1 MSASDTATINIT
13 AVNDAPVID
22 LLTTAGVQT
31 TAITAAFTESGG
43 AVTVAPQLT
52 LADVDSTTAAGAIV
66 TLTNA
71 QTGDV
76 LSLQGQAG
84 TSGTLAGGIGF
95 SISGSTVTFSNV
107 SLLANYQAALQLVQF
122 NNTSVTPITT
132 DRSFAFQIDDGGVV
146 NNLANATAT
155 VTIGTVNHAPTTAD
169 TSASGAEDGGAIAIV
184 LSGNDIDGTVASFT
198 ITSLPTNG
206 TLSTDA
212 AGLNPVALNQL
223 ITASGNAATLYFTPA
238 ANFNGAPSF
247 QYAAID
253 NNGAQDATP
262 ATATINITA
271 VDDAPVATITP
282 TSYGPVNEQTSL
294 TLHGTGLSI
303 SDVDAGSG
311 SLTVTLSVTEGTL
324 NVTGGSTGAG
334 VSASGSS
341 LVTITGTQTQINN
354 LLAGNGGATVTYLDN
369 TDTPSATVTLTLTV
383 NDNGL
388 TGSGGP
394 LSASDTATINITAV
408 NDAPVIDLLTTAGVQ
423 TTAITAAFTESGGA
437 VTVAPQLTLA
447 DVDSTTAAGAIVTL
461 TNAQTGDVLS
471 LQGQA
476 GTSGTLAGG
485 IGFSISG
492 STVTFSNVSLL
503 ANYQAALQL
512 VQFNN
517 TSVTPI
523 TTDRSFAFQ
532 IDDGGVVNNLA
543 NATAT
548 VTIGTVNHAPTTA
561 DTSASG
567 AEDGGAI
574 AIVLSGNDIDGTVA
588 SFTITSLP
596 TNGTLSTDAAGLN
609 PVALNQLITASGN
622 AATLYFTPA
631 ANFNG
636 APSFQ
641 YAAIDNNGAQDATPA
656 TATINI
662 TAVDDAPVATITPTS
677 YGPVNEQTSLTLHGT
692 GLSISDVDAGSG
704 SLTVTLSVTEGTLNV
719 TGGSTGAGVGASG
732 SSLVTITGT
741 QTQINN
747 LLAGNG
753 GATVTYL
760 DNTDTPSA
768 TVTLTLTVNDNGLT
782 GSGGPLSASDT
793 ATINITA
800 VNDAPVIAGGLSIAL
815 NEGVWVTLT
824 TDDLHAVDPDN
835 TPDQLTFNVG
845 STTNGHLAFDS
856 SPETSIFQFT
866 EQQLENGHVMFV
878 HAGFSVTASFS
889 VTVSDGTATSAPV
902 TVNASAATITV
913 LTTAGMNFETDN
925 PLQQM
930 GSADIVQPDG
940 VSPSTQYTI
949 INTAANREFVINGT
963 GFTYGPSNVPTGG
976 IITSVNEFVHST
988 HFPVADFAGLN
999 VGADAWYSAL
1009 VAYAAGDQGP
1019 FNTLTGSWAYIL
1031 NGNSGPDLL
1040 KGGQQND
1047 RLIGAGGNDILDGR
1061 FGRDTADYSSA
1072 TGPINVVLAAGTVTG
1087 DSSVGTDTLRSV
1099 EFIVGTNFTDTYDA
1113 SGFSALSTNSGSTV
1127 TFDVDGTFN
1136 AFEGLGGDD
1145 IITGNGD
1152 TRVSYLS
1159 ATSGVTVTLGP
1170 NGSGTAT
1177 GDASVGTDTFISG
1190 VARIRGSNF
1199 ADTLTGSNNP
1209 AGTTEQFE
1217 GRGENDII
1225 NGGGGFDRANYHNED
1240 AAIFVH
1246 LAAGQVVGG
1255 VNTGTDTLLSV
1266 ESITGTDFSDTYDAT
1281 GFSGSSTN
1289 AGSNGTF
1296 NEFEGRGGND
1306 TIIGNGNTRVAFY
1319 NATAGVTVTLGVGG
1333 IIGSGTSTGDAS
1345 VGSDTFTGV
1354 NAVRG
1359 SSFNDIIT
1367 GDDGSNTLDGR
1378 AGDDII
1384 NGAGG
1389 SDTITFSSATGP
1401 INVALAAGTVTG
1413 DSSVGTDTLRSVEF
1427 IVGTNFTDTYDA
1439 SGFSALST
1447 NSGST
1452 DTLNG
1457 FRGTWRRRHHYRQR
1471 RHAGFLFERDFR
1483 RDGNPR
1489 PKWVRD
1495 LDRRR
1500 FGRDRHVH

>member
-1 MSASDTATINIT
+1 M
-13 AVNDAPVID
+13 
-22 LLTTAGVQT
+22 
-31 TAITAAFTESGG
+31 
-43 AVTVAPQLT
+43 
-52 LADVDSTTAAGAIV
+52 
-66 TLTNA
+66 
-71 QTGDV
+71 
-76 LSLQGQAG
+76 
-84 TSGTLAGGIGF
+84 
-95 SISGSTVTFSNV
+95 
-107 SLLANYQAALQLVQF
+107 
-122 NNTSVTPITT
+122 
-132 DRSFAFQIDDGGVV
+132 
-146 NNLANATAT
+146 
-155 VTIGTVNHAPTTAD
+155 TIGTVNHAPTTAD

-184 LSGNDIDGTVASFT
+184 LSGNDIDGTVASFA

-388 TGSGGP
+388 TG
-394 LSASDTATINITAV
+394 T
-408 NDAPVIDLLTTAGVQ
+408 
-423 TTAITAAFTESGGA
+423 
-437 VTVAPQLTLA
+437 
-447 DVDSTTAAGAIVTL
+447 
-461 TNAQTGDVLS
+461 
-471 LQGQA
+471 
-476 GTSGTLAGG
+476 
-485 IGFSISG
+485 
-492 STVTFSNVSLL
+492 
-503 ANYQAALQL
+503 
-512 VQFNN
+512 
-517 TSVTPI
+517 
-523 TTDRSFAFQ
+523 
-532 IDDGGVVNNLA
+532 
-543 NATAT
+543 
-548 VTIGTVNHAPTTA
+548 
-561 DTSASG
+561 
-567 AEDGGAI
+567 
-574 AIVLSGNDIDGTVA
+574 
-588 SFTITSLP
+588 
-596 TNGTLSTDAAGLN
+596 
-609 PVALNQLITASGN
+609 
-622 AATLYFTPA
+622 
-631 ANFNG
+631 
-636 APSFQ
+636 
-641 YAAIDNNGAQDATPA
+641 
-656 TATINI
+656 
-662 TAVDDAPVATITPTS
+662 
-677 YGPVNEQTSLTLHGT
+677 
-692 GLSISDVDAGSG
+692 
-704 SLTVTLSVTEGTLNV
+704 
-719 TGGSTGAGVGASG
+719 
-732 SSLVTITGT
+732 
-741 QTQINN
+741 
-747 LLAGNG
+747 
-753 GATVTYL
+753 
-760 DNTDTPSA
+760 
-768 TVTLTLTVNDNGLT
+768 
-782 GSGGPLSASDT
+782 GGPLSASDT

-800 VNDAPVIAGGLSIAL
+800 VNDAPVIAGGLAIAL
-815 NEGVWVTLT
+815 NEGVSVTLT
-824 TDDLHAVDPDN
+824 TNDLHAVDPDN

-925 PLQQM
+925 PFQQM
-930 GSADIVQPDG
+930 GSADIIQPDG

-949 INTAANREFVINGT
+949 INTVANREFVINGT
-963 GFTYGPSNVPTGG
+963 GFTYGPNNVPTGG
-976 IITSVNEFVHST
+976 MITSVNEFVRST
-988 HFPVADFAGLN
+988 HVPLADFAGLN

-1019 FNTLTGSWAYIL
+1019 FNTLTSSWAYIF

-1047 RLIGAGGNDILDGR
+1047 RLIGAGGNDILDGQ

-1072 TGPINVVLAAGTVTG
+1072 TGPINVALAAGTVTG

-1099 EFIVGTNFTDTYDA
+1099 EFIVGTNSPDTYDA

-1127 TFDVDGTFN
+1127 TFDVTGTFN
-1136 AFEGLGGDD
+1136 GFEGLGGDD

-1152 TRVSYLS
+1152 TRVSFLS

-1209 AGTTEQFE
+1209 AGTAEQFE
-1217 GRGENDII
+1217 GRGGNDII
-1225 NGGGGFDRANYHNED
+1225 NGGGGFDRAIYTNED
-1240 AAIFVH
+1240 AAISVH

-1266 ESITGTDFSDTYDAT
+1266 EGITGTDFSDTYDAT

-1345 VGSDTFTGV
+1345 VSSDTFTGV

-1367 GDDGSNTLDGR
+1367 GDDGGNTLDGR
-1378 AGDDII
+1378 AGADII

-1389 SDTITFSSATGP
+1389 NDTIIFSQIDDARDVIDGGTGTDTIDYSVYVAPLTVALNGSTLAIVSGSGSTDATSDTIVNVENFIGGSGNDTITGDTNNNTLTGGLGADIINGGGGNDTIFPVTSTTIDDALDVIDGGAGSDTVNYSAYATNLTVTLSGSTPATVFGSGSTDAASDTIVNVENFIGGSGNDTITGDTNNNTLTGGLGADVINGGGGNDTIFPVTSTTIDDAPDVIDGGAGSDTVNYSAYATNLTVTLSGSTPATVFGSGSTVATSDTIMNVENFIGGSGNDTITGDTNNNTLTGGLGADIINGGGGNDTIFPATSTTIDDARDVIDGGAGSDTVNYSAYATNLTVTLSGSTPATVFGSGSTVATSDTIVNIENFSGGSGNDTITGDGNNNILIGGLGADTLDGGGGSDIYIFATGDVVAGETINDTGAAGIDTIQLNSSVDFSSATTISGIEALTFTGDAQTATFNAGQLP
-1401 INVALAAGTVTG
+1401 ASLAITGAAGTQNVVVNNASSLSAAAWTFSNWTAGTDTFTINGTDNNDTISGSIQSDKIAGGAGNDTLSGLAGNDTFVFAHGGGHDTITDFIAGQDLVNVADFGLSASDIQSLINSSSGDTISFATGESLTFNGINVATQLHTS
-1413 DSSVGTDTLRSVEF
+1413 DF
-1427 IVGTNFTDTYDA
+1427 I
-1439 SGFSALST
+1439 L
-1447 NSGST
+1447 
-1452 DTLNG
+1452 L
-1457 FRGTWRRRHHYRQR
+1457 
-1471 RHAGFLFERDFR
+1471 
-1483 RDGNPR
+1483 
-1489 PKWVRD
+1489 
-1495 LDRRR
+1495 
-1500 FGRDRHVH
+1500 